1 MQETY
6 SEKKINQTISKPK
19 WYKRWWGIILS
30 VFGATLLAILLI
42 FGGLVAYYYH
52 QIKTGQKPL
61 PPSAKF
67 MRTTTSTPA
76 PETLDP
82 QRILSDGEPNSA
94 SGAPLTIVG
103 FFDFECPFSKEA
115 SGIMRELQ
123 ATYGEKINFVFR
135 NFPLTDIHPNA
146 TKAAR
151 AGECANLQDKFWPMH
166 DKLFG
171 SSDFSDETLKL
182 YAEQIGI
189 DEIKFADCLSSDQ
202 SNGLVLKDLVDGQ
215 ALGIRGTPTWFID
228 NQKIEG
234 IIPASAFGKI
244 FDYLLAQWTK
254 GL

>member
-1 MQETY
+1 MQDTSFE
-6 SEKKINQTISKPK
+6 EKSNQAPLKTK

-30 VFGATLLAILLI
+30 VFGATLLVLLLA

-67 MRTTTSTPA
+67 LRASTSTPA
-76 PETLDP
+76 PEKLDP
-82 QRILSDGEPNSA
+82 LKILPDGEPNSA
-94 SGAPLTIVG
+94 AGAPLTVVG
-103 FFDFECPFSKEA
+103 FFDFQCPYSKEA

-135 NFPLTDIHPNA
+135 NFPLSDIHPEA
-146 TKAAR
+146 AKAAR

-166 DKLFG
+166 DKLFT

-182 YAEQIGI
+182 YAEQIGL
-189 DEIKFADCLSSDQ
+189 DENKFADCLSSDQ

-215 ALGIRGTPTWFID
+215 ALGVRGTPTWFID

-234 IIPASAFGKI
+234 IIPTSAFTKV
-244 FDYLLAQWTK
+244 FDYLLAK
-254 GL
+254 EK

>member
-1 MQETY
+1 MQDTSSGE
-6 SEKKINQTISKPK
+6 KINQPSQKTK

-30 VFGATLLAILLI
+30 VFGATLLVILLI
-42 FGGLVAYYYH
+42 FGGLVTYYYY
-52 QIKTGQKPL
+52 QIKSGQKPL

-67 MRTTTSTPA
+67 SKTNLSTSA
-76 PETLDP
+76 PEKIDP
-82 QRILSDGEPNSA
+82 LKILQDGEPNSA
-94 SGAPLTIVG
+94 AEAPLTIVG

-135 NFPLTDIHPNA
+135 NFPLSDIHPNA
-146 TKAAR
+146 IKAAR

-166 DKLFG
+166 DKLFT
-171 SSDFSDETLKL
+171 SSDFSDETLEL
-182 YAEQIGI
+182 YAKQIGL

-234 IIPASAFGKI
+234 LIPTDAFGKI
-244 FDYLLAQWTK
+244 FDYLLAK
-254 GL
+254 IK